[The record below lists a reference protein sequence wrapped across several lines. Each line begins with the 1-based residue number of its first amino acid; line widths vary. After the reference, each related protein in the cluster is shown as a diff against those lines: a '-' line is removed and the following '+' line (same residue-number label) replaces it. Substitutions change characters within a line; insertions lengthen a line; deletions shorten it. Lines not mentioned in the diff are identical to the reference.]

1 MRQRLASPALQTRVK
16 AAVPGASN
24 PMRRITIEKVVLSAG
39 ATGDALMKAR
49 KLLEFLTKRK
59 AQVIATRK
67 RIPDF
72 EVRPGLEVGT
82 RVTLRGNAALEM
94 LRRLLGAVENT
105 LLRKQIADN
114 HLSFGIHEY
123 IEIPEIEYQRDI
135 GIRGFNTTIVFARK
149 GMRVKHKKL
158 KAGHVPH
165 RQYVSSDE
173 IIQFMEAH
181 FKTKFT

>member
-1 MRQRLASPALQTRVK
+1 MKQQLASPASAT
-16 AAVPGASN
+16 AAKVSAVN
-24 PMRRITIEKVVLSAG
+24 PMRSIFIEKVVLSAG
-39 ATGDALMKAR
+39 ATAEALVKAR

-72 EVRPGLEVGT
+72 DVSPGLEVGT

-105 LLRKQIADN
+105 LSRKQVADN

-123 IEIPEIEYQRDI
+123 IEIPEVEYQRDI
-135 GIRGFNTTIVFARK
+135 GIRGFNTDIVFARAGLRIK
-149 GMRVKHKKL
+149 RKKI
-158 KAGHVPH
+158 KAGSVPKK
-165 RQYVSSDE
+165 QYVSRDE
-173 IIQFMEAH
+173 IIKFMEEN
-181 FKTKFT
+181 FKTQFK

>member
-1 MRQRLASPALQTRVK
+1 MKQRLASFALSASATRTKESV
-16 AAVPGASN
+16 SN
-24 PMRRITIEKVVLSAG
+24 PMRKIAIEKVVLSAG
-39 ATGDALMKAR
+39 ATADALVKAR

-59 AQVIATRK
+59 AQLIATRK

-82 RVTLRGNAALEM
+82 RVTLRGDAALEM
-94 LRRLLGAVENT
+94 LRSLLGAVENT
-105 LLRKQIADN
+105 LSQKQVADN

-123 IEIPEIEYQRDI
+123 IEIPGIEYQRDI

-149 GMRVKHKKL
+149 GMRVKRKKL
-158 KAGHVPH
+158 KAGHIPH
-165 RQYVSSDE
+165 RQYVTSDE
-173 IIQFMEAH
+173 IIQYMEAH

>member
-1 MRQRLASPALQTRVK
+1 MKQQLASPASATRVK
-16 AAVPGASN
+16 ALTSN
-24 PMRRITIEKVVLSAG
+24 PMRHVAIEKVVLSAG
-39 ATGDALMKAR
+39 ATADALVKAR

-59 AQVIATRK
+59 AQLIATRK

-72 EVRPGLEVGT
+72 DVSPGLEVGT

-105 LLRKQIADN
+105 LSRKQVADN

-123 IEIPEIEYQRDI
+123 IEIPEVEYQRDI
-135 GIRGFNTTIVFARK
+135 GIRGFNATIVFARK
-149 GMRVKHKKL
+149 GLRVKRKKL

-165 RQYVSSDE
+165 RQYVTHDE
-173 IIQFMEAH
+173 IINYMEAH